1 MLCGRNNGSDS
12 IRPDCDR
19 KDPCRGQSDF
29 DERRYIRDRRKDGFG
44 NLHTADRQADPPGHQ
59 WRRDHL
65 EELETVYNFQV
76 EDFHTYYVGNCGV
89 LVHNADYST
98 KLIPNKKE
106 GLRREQEAQADL
118 KKRYPESEGYRVESE
133 KLLRD
138 SKGKKAL
145 DPKTGKGRRIDF
157 VVGKDGNIVDSIEAT
172 STSADKSMQIAKESR
187 IRQNG
192 GNYIR
197 LNDGRLVEIPQN
209 IITRLERR
217 N

>member
-1 MLCGRNNGSDS
+1 MVENTRIEYL
-12 IRPDCDR
+12 
-19 KDPCRGQSDF
+19 
-29 DERRYIRDRRKDGFG
+29 DE
-44 NLHTADRQADPPGHQ
+44 P
-59 WRRDHL
+59 
-65 EELETVYNFQV
+65 ETVYNFQV

-138 SKGKKAL
+138 SKGKKAIET
-145 DPKTGKGRRIDF
+145 KTGKGRRIDF

>member
-76 EDFHTYYVGNCGV
+76 EDFHTYHVGGNCI
-89 LVHNADYST
+89 LVHNDCTVQISR
-98 KLIPNKKE
+98 N
-106 GLRREQEAQADL
+106 
-118 KKRYPESEGYRVESE
+118 RYPESAKHIEDAIADGKHQKLTIDRKGASWGN
-133 KLLRD
+133 LLRRQ
-138 SKGKKAL
+138 
-145 DPKTGKGRRIDF
+145 P
-157 VVGKDGNIVDSIEAT
+157 DGV
-172 STSADKSMQIAKESR
+172 
-187 IRQNG
+187 
-192 GNYIR
+192 
-197 LNDGRLVEIPQN
+197 
-209 IITRLERR
+209 IITFEIID
-217 N
+217 